1 MNRRRRLIVGLVA
14 VGVIL
19 LAGRLMAMLYT
30 DYAWYRAL
38 GASALWSER
47 ARDIA
52 VIHLVSATFAGLFM
66 LVNLSALRRSIVSL
80 AFPRRLGNVEFGEAV
95 PRRYIDRF
103 AFALSAAVAASMS
116 LAVPNWQHL
125 ALVRAGPRFG
135 ETDPFFQMD
144 LGFYVAWIPLE
155 TAVYT
160 WALILLVV
168 VAAIVIGL
176 YALTPSLRWQDGSF
190 HVSTRV
196 RRHLTALASLLLL
209 SMAWRYRLD
218 GYELLTRGSG
228 IAGAFSYIDHQ
239 WLIPAYL
246 SLSVGTVAGAAL
258 VLVTGWAGQ
267 VRAGFFTVSAI
278 LIFSIALGLVLPSLV
293 RNLGSASA
301 TTAVER
307 PYQAT
312 RDVFTRRAY
321 GIVTPGPA
329 TAPREVARFSAF
341 SDSARTAGIV
351 NRARG
356 EAIVYPGAQ
365 GSALARNGS
374 SILAPL
380 LGSGFQRLAYA
391 WSEQRLDLLWTTQPP
406 STKFVTTRGVRER
419 LHRLTPIFD
428 QGSSITPAYLAD
440 TLVWIVQLYSAS
452 ATYPLSARHNLAGED
467 RSYFRH
473 AGTGLVNSR
482 TGRVIV
488 VPAPVPDPIAA
499 SWRARFPANFR
510 AGSQDILDEL
520 AASPSEP
527 SRGIPAFGAS
537 SAGDS
542 SYRAEV
548 ARLYNR
554 MRAALA
560 SGDLKAFGAAY
571 DTLGLV
577 ILRD

>member
-1 MNRRRRLIVGLVA
+1 MNRRRLIVALVA

-19 LAGRLMAMLYT
+19 LAGRVLAMLYT
-30 DYAWYRAL
+30 DFAWYRAL
-38 GASALWSER
+38 GASALWNER
-47 ARDIA
+47 ARDTV

-95 PRRYIDRF
+95 PGRYIDRF

-116 LAVPNWQHL
+116 LAVPSWQDL

-155 TAVYT
+155 TAVYV

-168 VAAIVIGL
+168 VASIVIGL
-176 YALTPSLRWQDGSF
+176 YALTPSLRWQDGAF

-228 IAGAFSYIDHQ
+228 VAGAFSYIDHQ

-301 TTAVER
+301 TTAIER
-307 PYQAT
+307 PYQST

-321 GIVTPGPA
+321 GITQGPVV
-329 TAPREVARFSAF
+329 APREVVRFDSF
-341 SDSARTAGIV
+341 SDSARTARIV
-351 NRARG
+351 GRARE
-356 EAIVYPGAQ
+356 EAIVYPGAH
-365 GSALARNGS
+365 GAALARNGS
-374 SILAPL
+374 RVQAPL
-380 LGSGFQRLAYA
+380 LGAGLQRLAYA
-391 WSEQRLDLLWTTQPP
+391 WSEQRLDLLWTTQPR
-406 STKFVTTRGVRER
+406 STKFVTTRDVRER

-428 QGSSITPAYLAD
+428 QGSRVTPAYLAD

-452 ATYPLSARHNLAGED
+452 ETYPLSARYVLAGAE

-488 VPAPVPDPIAA
+488 VPSAMPDPVAS
-499 SWRARFPANFR
+499 SWRARIPANFR

-520 AASPSEP
+520 AASPSEAA
-527 SRGIPAFGAS
+527 SRLPGFSAS

-542 SYRAEV
+542 AFRAEV
-548 ARLYNR
+548 IRLYDQ
-554 MRAALA
+554 MRAALR
-560 SGDLKAFGAAY
+560 SGDLKAFAAAY
-571 DTLGLV
+571 DSLGLV
-577 ILRD
+577 VRRE

>member
-1 MNRRRRLIVGLVA
+1 MNRRRRLIVALVCVAA
-14 VGVIL
+14 VL
-19 LAGRLMAMLYT
+19 LAGRVMAMLYT

-38 GASALWSER
+38 GASALWNER
-47 ARDIA
+47 ARDLA
-52 VIHLVSATFAGLFM
+52 VIHLVSMTFAGLFT

-103 AFALSAAVAASMS
+103 AFLLSAAVAVSMS
-116 LAVPNWQHL
+116 FAVPRWQDL

-135 ETDPFFQMD
+135 EADPFFQMD
-144 LGFYVAWIPLE
+144 LGFYVTWIPLE

-168 VAAIVIGL
+168 VSAIVIGL
-176 YALTPSLRWQDGSF
+176 YALTPSLRWQAGAF

-228 IAGAFSYIDHQ
+228 VSGAFSYIDHQ

-278 LIFSIALGLVLPSLV
+278 LIFSIALGLILPSLV
-293 RNLGSASA
+293 RNLGNSAA
-301 TTAVER
+301 TASVER

-312 RDVFTRRAY
+312 REVFTRRAY
-321 GIVTPGPA
+321 GLGRQASVIL
-329 TAPREVARFSAF
+329 PREVTRFAAF

-351 NRARG
+351 ERARAT
-356 EAIVYPGAQ
+356 AIVYPGAP
-365 GSALARNGS
+365 GAALARNRPDVQ
-374 SILAPL
+374 APL
-380 LGSGFQRLAYA
+380 LGTGLQRLAYA
-391 WSEQRLDLLWTTQPP
+391 WSEQRLDLMWSTQPP
-406 STKFVTTRGVRER
+406 STRFVTTRGVRER
-419 LHRLTPIFD
+419 LRRLTPVFD
-428 QGSSITPAYLAD
+428 QGSRVEPAYLAD
-440 TLVWIVQLYSAS
+440 TLFWIVQLYSAS
-452 ATYPLSARHNLAGED
+452 ATYPLSARYTLAGEE

-473 AGTGLVNSR
+473 AGTGMVNSR
-482 TGRVIV
+482 TGRVMV
-488 VPAPVPDPIAA
+488 VPAPSADPIAA

-510 AGSQDILDEL
+510 AGTQDILDAL
-520 AASPSEP
+520 TASPTERSN
-527 SRGIPAFGAS
+527 RIPAFGAA

-542 SYRAEV
+542 AFRTEV
-548 ARLYNR
+548 ARLYER
-554 MRAALA
+554 MRTSLA

-577 ILRD
+577 IRRD